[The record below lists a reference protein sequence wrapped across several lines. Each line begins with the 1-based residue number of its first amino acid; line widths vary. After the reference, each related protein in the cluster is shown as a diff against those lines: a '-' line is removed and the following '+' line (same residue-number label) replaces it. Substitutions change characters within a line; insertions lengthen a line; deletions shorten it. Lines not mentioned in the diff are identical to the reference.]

1 MKFKQHRRLRII
13 LRRHKFCA
21 FLCFEVWLATL
32 NLYNENR
39 SVLRMSAWRT
49 AVISVRLVIIQTLRQ
64 KRDWSVFPW
73 VMRILLLQ
81 FPTAVWRISAVILCR
96 LRHRFRTEKSHSAMT
111 TEANKSPASA
121 SLQPMAAHKG
131 YGFAVLVELF
141 SAVIPGT
148 GMLRSSF

>member
-1 MKFKQHRRLRII
+1 MKNSCHFG
-13 LRRHKFCA
+13 A
-21 FLCFEVWLATL
+21 AGYYSNLAAKEGL
-32 NLYNENR
+32 IGI
-39 SVLRMSAWRT
+39 SMSNADPVI
-49 AVISVRLVIIQTLRQ
+49 AVPNSRVKNIGS
-64 KRDWSVFPW
+64 KP
-73 VMRILLLQ
+73 
-81 FPTAVWRISAVILCR
+81 
-96 LRHRFRTEKSHSAMT
+96 RHRFRTGKSHSAMT